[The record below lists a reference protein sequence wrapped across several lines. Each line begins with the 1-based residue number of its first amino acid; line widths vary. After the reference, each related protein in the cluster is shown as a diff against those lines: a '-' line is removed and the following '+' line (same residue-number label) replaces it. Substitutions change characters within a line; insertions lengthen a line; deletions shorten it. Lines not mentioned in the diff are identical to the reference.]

1 MCCVLRT
8 ELRTMQQ
15 SEDLLAA
22 PKVVVIGAGIV
33 GSSLADELTSRGWT
47 DVTVLDRGPLFATG
61 GSTSH
66 APGLVFQTNP
76 SKTMS
81 EFAKYTVEKFGGLHH
96 PGGWAFNPTG
106 GLEVASTPERWADL
120 HRKAGW
126 AQSWGIPGELLT
138 PGRCAE
144 LHPLLDVDRI
154 LGGFHTPS
162 DGLVKALR
170 AVEAQAQAAIARGAT
185 FRPHTEVLGIVDDG
199 RKVTGV
205 QTADGVIAADVVVCC
220 AGFWGAQLAK
230 QVGLVVPL
238 VPMAHQYATTGR
250 IEPLVGR
257 NTEVAEAGLPIL
269 RHQDQDLYFRE
280 HVDRI
285 GIGYYGHEPMPV
297 DVSTLAADTAGEQM
311 PSMLPFTDEDFAPAW
326 RESLK
331 LLPVLGDSKIEQG
344 FNGIFS
350 FTPDGLSIMGE
361 HRELSGFW
369 VAEAVWVTHSAGVA
383 KATAEWIIDGAPA
396 TDVHECDLYRF
407 EDVARSDE
415 FIMTTSSQA
424 FVEVY
429 DIVHP
434 HQYREALRGLRTS
447 PFYPRQQQLG
457 AFFFE
462 GGGWERPAWYE
473 ANASLAQRLEDEGL
487 AFPERDEWSAKF
499 WSPIS
504 IAEAHWTRQR
514 VAMYDMTPL
523 TRYEVAGRGAVGLL
537 QRLTTNNVDKS
548 VGSVTYT
555 MLLDETGGVR
565 SDLTV
570 ARLAADRFQ
579 VGANGPMDFDWI
591 TRHLPEDGSVTVR
604 DITGATCCVG
614 VWGPAARELVQPLC
628 HDDLS
633 HDGFKYFRALATH
646 LGAIPVT
653 MMRVSYVGEL
663 GWEIYAD
670 AAYGAALWDLL
681 WSAGQE
687 YGVIAAGRIA
697 FNSLRI
703 EKAYRSWGT
712 DMTAEHQPA
721 AAGLD
726 FAVRMAKDDFVGK
739 SALEQAQPPSK
750 TLRSIV
756 FHDPTAVVLGKEPVY
771 LADDEGS
778 CVGYVTS
785 AAYSATVGR
794 CIAYVWLPTATAP
807 GDVVAVD
814 YRGSRYG
821 ATVHEEPV
829 VDPEMT
835 RIRR

>member
-1 MCCVLRT
+1 M
-8 ELRTMQQ
+8 
-15 SEDLLAA
+15 AA

-33 GSSLADELTSRGWT
+33 GSSLADELTARGWT

-61 GSTSH
+61 GSSSH

-76 SKTMS
+76 SKTMT
-81 EFAKYTVEKFGGLHH
+81 EFAKYTVKKFAGLEH
-96 PGGWAFNPTG
+96 PGGWAFNPVG

-126 AQSWGIPGELLT
+126 AQSWGIAGELLT
-138 PGRCAE
+138 PGQCAE
-144 LHPLLDVDRI
+144 LHPLLDADRI
-154 LGGFHTPS
+154 LGGFRTPG
-162 DGLVKALR
+162 DGLVKAIR
-170 AVEAQAQAAIARGAT
+170 AVEAQARSATARGAT
-185 FRPHTEVLGIVDDG
+185 FVPNTEVLGILDDG
-199 RKVTGV
+199 RRVTGV
-205 QTADGVIAADVVVCC
+205 QTADGVIAADVVVCA

-257 NTEVAEAGLPIL
+257 NTELSEAGLPIL

-285 GIGYYGHEPMPV
+285 GIGYYGHRPMPI
-297 DVSTLAADTAGEQM
+297 DLSNLGISTTGYDTAGEQM
-311 PSMLPFTDEDFAPAW
+311 PSMLPFTEDDFAPAW
-326 RESLK
+326 HESSK
-331 LLPVLGDSKIEQG
+331 LLPLLNDSKIEQG

-350 FTPDGLSIMGE
+350 FTPDGFSIMGE

-383 KATAEWIIDGAPA
+383 KATADWIIDGTPS
-396 TDVHECDLYRF
+396 TDVRECDLYRF

-429 DIVHP
+429 DIIHP
-434 HQYREALRGLRTS
+434 HQYRDALRGLRTS
-447 PFYPRQQQLG
+447 PFHARAQELG

-473 ANASLAQRLEDEGL
+473 ANNGLAQELRDDGVP
-487 AFPERDEWSAKF
+487 FPERDEWSARF

-504 IAEAHWTRQR
+504 IAEAHWTRQH

-523 TRYEVAGRGAVGLL
+523 TRYEVAGDGAAAFL

-555 MLLDETGGVR
+555 LLLDENGGVR

-570 ARLAADRFQ
+570 ARIAANRFQ
-579 VGANGPMDFDWI
+579 VGANGPMDFDWLS
-591 TRHLPEDGSVTVR
+591 RHLPADGSVTVR
-604 DITGATCCVG
+604 DVTGATCCVG
-614 VWGPAARELVQPLC
+614 VWGPAARDLVQPLC
-628 HDDLS
+628 RDDLS
-633 HDGFKYFRALATH
+633 HGAFKYFRAMSTH

-670 AAYGAALWDLL
+670 AAYGASLWTCC
-681 WSAGQE
+681 G
-687 YGVIAAGRIA
+687 
-697 FNSLRI
+697 
-703 EKAYRSWGT
+703 
-712 DMTAEHQPA
+712 PP
-721 AAGLD
+721 
-726 FAVRMAKDDFVGK
+726 VR
-739 SALEQAQPPSK
+739 
-750 TLRSIV
+750 T
-756 FHDPTAVVLGKEPVY
+756 T
-771 LADDEGS
+771 
-778 CVGYVTS
+778 TS
-785 AAYSATVGR
+785 SPRA
-794 CIAYVWLPTATAP
+794 
-807 GDVVAVD
+807 
-814 YRGSRYG
+814 GSRSTASG
-821 ATVHEEPV
+821 S
-829 VDPEMT
+829 
-835 RIRR
+835 RRPTGPGVRT

>member
-1 MCCVLRT
+1 M
-8 ELRTMQQ
+8 
-15 SEDLLAA
+15 EDHLAA
-22 PKVVVIGAGIV
+22 RKVVVIGAGIV
-33 GSSLADELTSRGWT
+33 GASLADELTARGWT

-76 SKTMS
+76 SKTMT
-81 EFAKYTVEKFGGLHH
+81 EFAKYTTEKFGALEH
-96 PGGWAFNPTG
+96 PGGWAFNPVG

-126 AQSWGIPGELLT
+126 AQSWGIAGELLT
-138 PGRCAE
+138 SGQCAE
-144 LHPLLDVDRI
+144 LHPLLDAGCI
-154 LGGFHTPS
+154 LGGFHTPT
-162 DGLVKALR
+162 DGLVKAVR
-170 AVEAQAQAAIARGAT
+170 AVEAQARAATARGAK
-185 FRPHTEVLGIVDDG
+185 FLANTEVLGILDDG
-199 RKVTGV
+199 KRVTGV

-250 IEPLVGR
+250 IEPLAGR
-257 NTEVAEAGLPIL
+257 NSETAEAGLPIL

-285 GIGYYGHEPMPV
+285 GIGYYGHDPMPV
-297 DVSTLAADTAGEQM
+297 NVSTLATDAAGEQM
-311 PSMLPFTDEDFAPAW
+311 PSMLPFTEDDFAPAW

-331 LLPVLGDSKIEQG
+331 LLPALNDSKIEQG

-350 FTPDGLSIMGE
+350 FTPDGFSIMGE

-383 KATAEWIIDGAPA
+383 KATAEWIIDGTPA

-407 EDVARSDE
+407 EDVARTDD
-415 FIMTTSSQA
+415 FILTTSSQA

-434 HQYREALRGLRTS
+434 HQFREALRGLRTS
-447 PFYPRQQQLG
+447 PFYARQQELG
-457 AFFFE
+457 AYFYE

-473 ANASLAQRLEDEGL
+473 ANAELAQRLRDEGL

-504 IAEAHWTRQR
+504 IAEAHWTREH
-514 VAMYDMTPL
+514 VAMFDMTPL
-523 TRYEVAGRGAVGLL
+523 TRYEVTGPAAVTLL

-548 VGSVTYT
+548 IGSVTYT
-555 MLLDETGGVR
+555 MLLDETGGIR

-579 VGANGPMDFDWI
+579 VGANGPLDFDWL
-591 TRHLPEDGSVTVR
+591 TRHLPDDGSVAVR

-614 VWGPAARELVQPLC
+614 VWGPAAREVVAPLC
-628 HDDLS
+628 PDDLS
-633 HDGFKYFRALATH
+633 HEGFKYFRALRTNI
-646 LGAIPVT
+646 GAIPVT

-681 WSAGQE
+681 WAAGQAHD
-687 YGVIAAGRIA
+687 VIAAGRIA

-703 EKAYRSWGT
+703 EKAYRAWGT
-712 DMTAEHQPA
+712 DMTAEHLPA

-726 FAVRMAKDDFVGK
+726 FAVRTSKDDFVGK
-739 SALEQAQPPSK
+739 AALEVALPPAK
-750 TLRSIV
+750 VLRSIV

-771 LADDEGS
+771 LADGGD

-785 AAYSATVGR
+785 AAYSTTVGR
-794 CIAYVWLPTATAP
+794 SIAYAWLPAAAEP

-821 ATVHEEPV
+821 ATVHAEPV
-829 VDPEMT
+829 VDPEMN